1 MSRKNLAIAVGML
14 VVSCV
19 TAVVY
24 AQDSQSGDNT
34 LAGKLEQ
41 LRRNFL
47 SPRASTEDDS
57 RAGWSQRESYSE
69 RHRQRIEGTSEP
81 AARTA
86 ALPFGSQL
94 FQRSEPSDSAG
105 QAGDQRILDETR
117 HGVVERLK
125 EEPSKELEAAR
136 NAIPAAPVV
145 NRGSASTP
153 IHGIPR
159 RAAPKVAAPP
169 VAESSTPRT
178 TQPPAEAGSFDRENA
193 PETATSDRVILR
205 SDEPQRFAAPIRR
218 LAPENVARQPSPAP
232 VGPVTAD
239 EELVEQRRELRS
251 ARRTIPTPSAVRTPI
266 VERAVEPRVE
276 EEPEAE
282 ATAIVPQNVI
292 EQSASESPHSEVAE
306 PLVSDDSVLFTNK
319 SPILDV
325 QTMGPRATVIGREAE
340 YKVRVR
346 NLGGANAAGVTVD
359 VKIPAW
365 AEIIAM
371 EPTRGTTRA
380 ATGDVDENVVQ
391 WEVGSL
397 AAESHEML
405 SLKLVPRKN
414 QSFDLAVH
422 WSFAPIK
429 TETLIEVREPK
440 LRLELTGPKDVLFG
454 ETKIY
459 RLSVSNPG
467 TGSAENVEIQLLPI
481 DGDADIAASQNIGAL
496 APGEERALEIE
507 LTARQAGTVTMRA
520 NAVAEG
526 GLRADAAEEILVR
539 RAELQIEAI
548 GPQDKFAGTP
558 ARYRLR
564 LSNAG
569 NAPAEEV
576 HVFAVLPA
584 GAEYLSA
591 SSGGKLDEATRR
603 VEWSVGS
610 MQAGEERIVDV
621 QCVLNTPGDNS
632 LRAGATAAADL
643 AHAASV
649 ATHVQAVAD
658 LKLEVTEP
666 DGPVPTG
673 EDSVYQV
680 RIINRGTKSAKNI
693 DVVAFFSEGIEPT
706 NVLGAPHDVGPG
718 QVTFRPI
725 ASLPAGGEVLLKI
738 VAKAETGGN
747 HVFRTEVRC
756 QDNGARLAAE
766 QSTLYYE
773 NGNASPIGSST
784 AATRQAAAAP
794 PVESE
799 APQILPRQETPPD
812 RNAAAELAPPASDLG
827 DRY

>member
-1 MSRKNLAIAVGML
+1 MSRKKLAVAVGML
-14 VVSCV
+14 VVSCL

-24 AQDSQSGDNT
+24 AQDAQSGDAT

-47 SPRASTEDDS
+47 SPRASTDDS
-57 RAGWSQRESYSE
+57 RSGWSQRESYSE
-69 RHRQRIEGTSEP
+69 RHRQRIEATSEP

-94 FQRSEPSDSAG
+94 FQRSQPPESTG
-105 QAGDQRILDETR
+105 QAGEQRILDETR

-125 EEPSKELEAAR
+125 EEPSKELEAAMR
-136 NAIPAAPVV
+136 AVPAAPVV
-145 NRGSASTP
+145 DRGTASTP

-159 RAAPKVAAPP
+159 RVAPRGAAPP
-169 VAESSTPRT
+169 V
-178 TQPPAEAGSFDRENA
+178 AEAGSFDRENA
-193 PETATSDRVILR
+193 PDTTNSGRAILR
-205 SDEPQRFAAPIRR
+205 SDEPQRFDAPIRR
-218 LAPENVARQPSPAP
+218 LAPENVTREANHTPP
-232 VGPVTAD
+232 VRSAAVD

-251 ARRTIPTPSAVRTPI
+251 ARRTIPTPSAARTP
-266 VERAVEPRVE
+266 VVDRAVEPRVE
-276 EEPEAE
+276 EESEP
-282 ATAIVPQNVI
+282 ATAGEPQRAV
-292 EQSASESPHSEVAE
+292 ESPPREVADSFA
-306 PLVSDDSVLFTNK
+306 SDESVLFTNK
-319 SPILDV
+319 SPILNV
-325 QTMGPRATVIGREAE
+325 QTMGPRATVMGREAV
-340 YKVRVR
+340 YKVRVQ
-346 NLGGANAAGVTVD
+346 NLGGAEAAGVTVH
-359 VKIPAW
+359 VQIPAW
-365 AEIIAM
+365 AEITAM
-371 EPTRGTTRA
+371 EPSCGTTRT
-380 ATGDVDENVVQ
+380 ATSDASEHIVQ

-397 AAESHEML
+397 AAESHEVL

-414 QSFDLAVH
+414 QSFDLSVH

-429 TETLIEVREPK
+429 TETMIEVQEPK

-459 RLSVSNPG
+459 RLSISNPG

-481 DGDADIAASQNIGAL
+481 DGDADIAASQNIGTL

-526 GLRADAAEEILVR
+526 GLRADAAEQILVR

-564 LSNAG
+564 LSNPG

-576 HVFAVLPA
+576 QVFAVLPA
-584 GAEYLSA
+584 GAEYTTA

-603 VEWSVGS
+603 VEWSIGS
-610 MQAGEERIVDV
+610 LQAGEERIVEV

-632 LRAGATAAADL
+632 LRVGATAAADL
-643 AHAASV
+643 AQAASV

-658 LKLEVTEP
+658 LKLEVTDP

-738 VAKAETGGN
+738 VAKAEIGGN

-773 NGNASPIGSST
+773 SGNASPIGSST
-784 AATRQAAAAP
+784 AAPRQATTAP
-794 PVESE
+794 NVEGD
-799 APQILPRQETPPD
+799 APQTLPQQETPTD